1 MKVICLIQKN
11 ATKRVL
17 YSKVRNNTCSIL
29 ALIYKRMYVVIDV
42 EHIILISR
50 GPVKA
55 VLGDVSKWIPM
66 SSDRV
71 QAMSSST
78 SGIVVSLTGTWDENV
93 PIYYLVDNEIRMTN
107 CSVKQSG
114 QCVLTTEE
122 GVRKGN

>member
-1 MKVICLIQKN
+1 MGFLLN
-11 ATKRVL
+11 ESSMFN
-17 YSKVRNNTCSIL
+17 SKVRNKTCSIL
-29 ALIYKRMYVVIDV
+29 AFIYKRMYVVIDV
-42 EHIILISR
+42 EHIILVSR

-71 QAMSSST
+71 QAISSST
-78 SGIVVSLTGTWDENV
+78 SGIVVSLTGTSDENV

-114 QCVLTTEE
+114 KCVLTTEE

>member
-1 MKVICLIQKN
+1 MFN
-11 ATKRVL
+11 
-17 YSKVRNNTCSIL
+17 SKVRNNTCSIP
-29 ALIYKRMYVVIDV
+29 AFIYKRMYEVIDV
-42 EHIILISR
+42 EHIILVSR

-55 VLGDVSKWIPM
+55 VLGDASKWIPM

-71 QAMSSST
+71 QAISSSP